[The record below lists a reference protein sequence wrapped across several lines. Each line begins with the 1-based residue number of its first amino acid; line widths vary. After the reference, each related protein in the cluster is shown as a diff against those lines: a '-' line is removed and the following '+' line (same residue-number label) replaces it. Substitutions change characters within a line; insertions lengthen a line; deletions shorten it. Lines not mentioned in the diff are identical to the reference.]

1 MSSYPCNN
9 PMCTSRQGV
18 FSTYKG
24 LEMHLGKSRE
34 CQQFY
39 CQPLSNIEY
48 SIGNCQHKRTKL
60 SPTRTNNQPVAASP
74 ILPASPTFLP
84 ARISSTD
91 TPIAVQ
97 ASMPSPS
104 LDYFDLPSSDPFFAD
119 QEPTKSASTFTDP
132 DLIHTNEQKC
142 LIDLMKLVHDL
153 NTPDYA
159 FELILKWA
167 QTAYMN
173 GFNFRP
179 SASGMTRAS
188 NIDWMMKMP
197 QNAAMRLPYV
207 LSIPLE
213 KGKDAVAYIY
223 FDVRYVYNFSFN

>member
-1 MSSYPCNN
+1 MIQFPTSNTTWQGYYDNHNCCIMSSYPCSNL
-9 PMCTSRQGV
+9 MCTSRQGV

-24 LEMHLGKSRE
+24 LEMHLSKSRE

-97 ASMPSPS
+97 ASKPSPS
-104 LDYFDLPSSDPFFAD
+104 LDYFDLPSSDPFL
-119 QEPTKSASTFTDP
+119 QIKSQQNLLLLSLIPISSILTNKNVWLIWWNLST
-132 DLIHTNEQKC
+132 I
-142 LIDLMKLVHDL
+142 
-153 NTPDYA
+153 
-159 FELILKWA
+159 
-167 QTAYMN
+167 
-173 GFNFRP
+173 
-179 SASGMTRAS
+179 
-188 NIDWMMKMP
+188 
-197 QNAAMRLPYV
+197 
-207 LSIPLE
+207 
-213 KGKDAVAYIY
+213 
-223 FDVRYVYNFSFN
+223 